1 MSIENNWIKNENF
14 KNKQSLDDDLLEE
27 EKKQI
32 DFKKQKEKIELEIN
46 SEIQLDNLKELVSKW
61 LITNE
66 TAKKIL
72 VWEEIS
78 NDEIKEV
85 FEKINQIEEIK
96 DVDKYLPKEY
106 RITQEQ
112 YFKAI
117 NDDIYRVKILTKLDF
132 ALNILVKQIIPD
144 SSSWLNLFSS
154 IIWILDKNLI
164 LIQEN
169 TIDIKTWLK
178 KIEDQKSSKQNIR
191 LSFWKKVI
199 NFIKKLF
206 N

>member
-27 EKKQI
+27 EKKQL

-144 SSSWLNLFSS
+144 SSSWLNIFSGF
-154 IIWILDKNLI
+154 IWILDKNLI

-178 KIEDQKSSKQNIR
+178 KVDEQKSSKQNIR
-191 LSFWKKVI
+191 LSFWQKII

>member
-1 MSIENNWIKNENF
+1 MTIENNWFQDEWIKKKLSKEEI
-14 KNKQSLDDDLLEE
+14 KLEE
-27 EKKQI
+27 QKQLEFKMKKEEI
-32 DFKKQKEKIELEIN
+32 YVEIN
-46 SEIQLDNLKELVSKW
+46 SEKQLENLKELVSKW

-78 NDEIKEV
+78 NDEIKEM

-96 DVDKYLPKEY
+96 DIDKYLPKEY

-112 YFKAI
+112 YLKAI
-117 NDDIYRVKILTKLDF
+117 NDDIFMVQILTKLDY
-132 ALNILVKQIIPD
+132 ALTILVKQIVPD
-144 SSSWLNLFSS
+144 SSSWLNIFSS
-154 IIWILDKNLI
+154 FIWILDKNLI

-169 TIDIKTWLK
+169 TIDIKIWLK
-178 KIEDQKSSKQNIR
+178 KVDEQKSPKQNIK
-191 LSFWKKVI
+191 LSFRQKII
-199 NFIKKLF
+199 NFIKELF